1 MNSIVKF
8 FGELPNRFVGLGI
21 EVVVFVV
28 VLVEED
34 LEGADELVDL
44 FGIHQEEMC
53 SYKYII
59 TFKSLLL

>member
-1 MNSIVKF
+1 MKF